1 MNPRAFL
8 LEGRPVTTSET
19 AEVRNPYNG
28 ELVAEVCVAGEKD
41 VARALDIA
49 AGAFEEA
56 RHLPSIERS
65 RLLRRIADTIAR
77 RADEFVELLIAE
89 AGKPVALAKV
99 EVQRAQSTFELAAA
113 AALEPNGHPIE
124 M

>member
-8 LEGRPVTTSET
+8 LDGRPVTTSET

-65 RLLRRIADTIAR
+65 RLLRRIDR
-77 RADEFVELLIAE
+77 CFRL
-89 AGKPVALAKV
+89 
-99 EVQRAQSTFELAAA
+99 
-113 AALEPNGHPIE
+113 
-124 M
+124 